1 MHQKPRLTAN
11 EIYFIVGENTAC
23 TNDIKMPNQ
32 FEIKS
37 EYAILARTGFH
48 TKVLE
53 KG

>member
-1 MHQKPRLTAN
+1 MKYIL
-11 EIYFIVGENTAC
+11 FVGENTAC

-48 TKVLE
+48 TNVLE
-53 KG
+53 KGWVTRRI